1 LVRTAIFSDVHSNLE
16 ALEAVRQA
24 GFDRGVERWICLGD
38 VVGYGAD
45 PAACLDLVGDLAA
58 VILQGNH
65 DAAVAGVQDV
75 EYFNQHA
82 RRAVLWTR
90 QMLPADRLSPLL
102 GFGLTHT
109 EGEAFFVH
117 SEPGDPRAW
126 GYVCDAVDAASALV
140 AVTERLLYVGH
151 SHLAFIC
158 AAAREVRTVVE
169 TEGSLGLTANVRYLV
184 NVGSV
189 GQPRDGDPRACFAIR
204 DEETDSIELVR
215 VTYDVTAAR
224 QKILDA
230 GLPRFLADRLSQGC

>member
-1 LVRTAIFSDVHSNLE
+1 MRIGILGDVHSNLE
-16 ALEAVRQA
+16 ALEAVREA

-45 PAACLDLVGDLAA
+45 PAACLDMVGDLAA

-65 DAAVAGVQDV
+65 DAAVAGVQGV

-82 RRAVLWTR
+82 RRAVQWTR
-90 QMLPADRLSPLL
+90 QTLCAERLSPLL

-109 EGEAFFVH
+109 EAEAFFVH

-126 GYVCDAVDAASALV
+126 GYVCDAADAASALL

-169 TEGSLGLTANVRYLV
+169 TEGCLRLVADVRYLV

-230 GLPRFLADRLSQGC
+230 GLPRFLADRLCQGC